1 MRCIHVLEFMLF
13 IFFAKKGMKMT
24 SKMWIFCTLWF
35 VFKWLLTNSW
45 DDWDKNVMKIA
56 KQSLH
61 KLKKKDLQH
70 ENIHIQKQCRSPR
83 VHVDKLVLTIPSTS
97 VWLCSEASGGNSEP
111 TDHLATSLGSIFS
124 QPSASGNTSSFIDC
138 CYKQGRVGYLIYH
151 QLIYHQSIYQLL
163 HNTKFPEPKGT

>member
-1 MRCIHVLEFMLF
+1 MSSNLCYSSSLQRK
-13 IFFAKKGMKMT
+13 A
-24 SKMWIFCTLWF
+24 W
-35 VFKWLLTNSW
+35 KWLLKCEYFVPYDLSSNDCWRTVETIEIKMSWKLQNNHCTNW
-45 DDWDKNVMKIA
+45 
-56 KQSLH
+56 
-61 KLKKKDLQH
+61 KKKDLQH